1 MNGLFVHWS
10 RGWGVSSF
18 SERLVGNFLFQE
30 EVKEEDDSDFK
41 SSHKFADH
49 MDKNEAVSDFAK
61 KKTLNQQREYLPVF
75 AVRQEVRI
83 SASVC
88 CEARGKDICQYLLWN
103 KS

>member
-1 MNGLFVHWS
+1 MHWS
-10 RGWGVSSF
+10 YCSLALSLRNNVPVSVF
-18 SERLVGNFLFQE
+18 GNFLFQE

-88 CEARGKDICQYLLWN
+88 CEARGKNICQYLLWG
-103 KS
+103 KK